1 MGLDGSLGA
10 LLQQIESCNNGFGKR
25 LDLTV
30 TADMDAL
37 ASCKMCVP
45 DWAKTAFG
53 DFTAQ
58 EYFTS
63 FALPRGSG
71 GVLSANRAP
80 TGQARMYP
88 LAQAALNLRALWLLW
103 VQKTL
108 AEDKDKGCE
117 VRTDGAAGVLKMPM
131 KVSPSTLSPA
141 DRSTTDPNA
150 AAATDASS
158 AVVRIPTAILTRWLS
173 DWAAKRARS
182 TGNSSTNDLTLANI
196 NNKNSKSKVNNG
208 TPSLTRT
215 SSRSLASSAGKISN
229 ILSAGGICE
238 VSFLLLH
245 LSYFVLFRL
254 ECRRKGP
261 V

>member
-1 MGLDGSLGA
+1 VGLDGSLGA
-10 LLQQIESCNNGFGKR
+10 LLQQIESYNNDFSKR
-25 LDLTV
+25 PALAV
-30 TADMDAL
+30 TADLDAL
-37 ASCKMCVP
+37 ECSKMCVP

-58 EYFTS
+58 EYSTS

-71 GVLSANRAP
+71 GVHSANRAL

-103 VQKTL
+103 VQNTL
-108 AEDKDKGCE
+108 AEDKDKDKESE
-117 VRTDGAAGVLKMPM
+117 VSSSAGVLKMPM
-131 KVSPSTLSPA
+131 KVSPSTLSLA
-141 DRSTTDPNA
+141 DRSSTTKIDA
-150 AAATDASS
+150 ADDASS
-158 AVVRIPTAILTRWLS
+158 AVVRSPTAILTRWLS

-182 TGNSSTNDLTLANI
+182 TGYSSTNDLTLANI
-196 NNKNSKSKVNNG
+196 NNKNSKSKVNNA

-215 SSRSLASSAGKISN
+215 SSRSLASSAGKIFKYIISWGY
-229 ILSAGGICE
+229 LCS
-238 VSFLLLH
+238 VFLTVT
-245 LSYFVLFRL
+245 FVVLVIYRL